1 MFSDDEGNAVCFIDQ
16 RRFGR
21 WALVEHA
28 QDWGVD
34 RGPDPIFE
42 YSLFAKNVAEKIT
55 PDSKYWNKPICEVLL
70 LQEVFNGI
78 GNYLRAEILHEY
90 KVENPF
96 VKTGSC
102 FKDLSI
108 ENCEENRLLKLCN
121 EIPMRFKD
129 SPKYRS
135 ECGTDESLFKVYS
148 KKDSMSRKDSN
159 GRMIWWKSSA
169 SEVGK
174 VKDEEDD
181 DEEEYEEK
189 PQKKKTKKKKVK
201 KQSREVQEHE
211 KQLERIASSSKKAR
225 KATAVKQEEN
235 EVVAVK
241 RELSKREERDIAK
254 KVNMK
259 KKAQSAVRS
268 QRRRKTK

>member
-28 QDWGVD
+28 QDWGAD

-169 SEVGK
+169 SEVVK

-189 PQKKKTKKKKVK
+189 PQKKTKKKKVK